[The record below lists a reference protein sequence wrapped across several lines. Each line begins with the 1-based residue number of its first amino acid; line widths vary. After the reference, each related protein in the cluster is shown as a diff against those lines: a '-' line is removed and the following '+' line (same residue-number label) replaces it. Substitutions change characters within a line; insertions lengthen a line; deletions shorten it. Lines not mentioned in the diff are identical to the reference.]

1 MSLKKEF
8 LSGVFYTAVAKYS
21 GIVISLIVSS
31 ILARLLTPQEFGVVG
46 VATVIIAF
54 FNILGDIGIGPA
66 VILHK
71 ELTDRDLSSIHTFT
85 TYTGLVLGAFFFLS
99 ADIIADI
106 YEDNKLVG
114 ICRLLSLSIVF
125 TCWGI
130 VPLNL
135 SYKLKKFRKIAIVT
149 LGVQLVSG
157 FGACIY
163 AFYGGGV
170 YALVFQFV
178 ASSLL
183 LSFVYNLSCG
193 LKWSFKVTKESV
205 NKIKSFSSYQFLF
218 NILSYFSRNSD
229 KLLIGRYIGLSQL
242 GYYEKS
248 YKLMMLPLQNI
259 TFVISPVLL
268 PIFSTIKDDV
278 ALLGEKYIKLL
289 IPLAYLAFP
298 ISVILY
304 FCSPVLILIIFG
316 SQWISSIA
324 PLQILS
330 FTVGFQILS
339 STTGGIFQALG
350 ETKRMFHSG
359 CWGAF
364 FIVGS
369 FIVSILGWRTIVA
382 VCVGYLI
389 AQIANIIQCFY
400 SLFKALDLSCLILFR
415 SLLKPMGISCLIFV
429 IMWAQ
434 NLFLP
439 IAPIWLS
446 LLVKVLLGIFSTIII
461 VQLTSPYNLY
471 KIIKKGNIE

>member
-1 MSLKKEF
+1 
-8 LSGVFYTAVAKYS
+8 
-21 GIVISLIVSS
+21 
-31 ILARLLTPQEFGVVG
+31 
-46 VATVIIAF
+46 
-54 FNILGDIGIGPA
+54 
-66 VILHK
+66 
-71 ELTDRDLSSIHTFT
+71 
-85 TYTGLVLGAFFFLS
+85 
-99 ADIIADI
+99 
-106 YEDNKLVG
+106 
-114 ICRLLSLSIVF
+114 
-125 TCWGI
+125 
-130 VPLNL
+130 
-135 SYKLKKFRKIAIVT
+135 
-149 LGVQLVSG
+149 
-157 FGACIY
+157 
-163 AFYGGGV
+163 
-170 YALVFQFV
+170 
-178 ASSLL
+178 
-183 LSFVYNLSCG
+183 
-193 LKWSFKVTKESV
+193 
-205 NKIKSFSSYQFLF
+205 
-218 NILSYFSRNSD
+218 
-229 KLLIGRYIGLSQL
+229 
-242 GYYEKS
+242 
-248 YKLMMLPLQNI
+248 MMLPLQNI

-304 FCSPVLILIIFG
+304 FCSPELILIIFG

-330 FTVGFQILS
+330 FTVGFQILI